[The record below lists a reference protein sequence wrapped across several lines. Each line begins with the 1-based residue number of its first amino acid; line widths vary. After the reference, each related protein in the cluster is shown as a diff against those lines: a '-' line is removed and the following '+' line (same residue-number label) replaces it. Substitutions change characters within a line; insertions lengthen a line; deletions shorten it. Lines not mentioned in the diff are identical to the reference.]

1 MPKEHYEVI
10 NVLPKGYMLGD
21 GTILDKDTE
30 FTSEEFAKVKPIVPD
45 DNPVYQLF
53 KKVNE
58 RRMEEMRQRGKN

>member
-58 RRMEEMRQRGKN
+58 RRMEEMRQRGR